1 MPMGRL
7 PQFLSSL
14 GGMKQSDSQASPAA
28 PYPLLGQDA
37 HPARELPEPPSR
49 ARVDIDAWHYSVG
62 DAVPA
67 PPLPVPGQASLG
79 AAAAWIGGLLAAFI
93 PLSVWRYRRNS

>member
-1 MPMGRL
+1 MSASAPPRH
-7 PQFLSSL
+7 SR
-14 GGMKQSDSQASPAA
+14 SQASPAA

-79 AAAAWIGGLLAAFI
+79 AAAAWIGGLLAVFI